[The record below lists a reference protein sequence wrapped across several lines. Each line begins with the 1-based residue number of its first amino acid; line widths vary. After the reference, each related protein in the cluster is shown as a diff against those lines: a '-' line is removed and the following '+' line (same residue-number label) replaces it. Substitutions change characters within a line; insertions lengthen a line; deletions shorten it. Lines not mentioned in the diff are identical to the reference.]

1 VTNVDDS
8 YRLIHDYKQNSI
20 GSAIAGAK
28 QHLMDRHVEVGAF
41 GRKGTTLGK
50 VGERLDIRACAN
62 TPLSRGSRS
71 TAPNVTI
78 YVPKIGFGFRRD
90 NDAIT

>member
-1 VTNVDDS
+1 MDDS

-28 QHLMDRHVEVGAF
+28 QHLADWHVEVDAF
-41 GRKGTTLGK
+41 RCEGTALGK
-50 VGERLDIRACAN
+50 MGERLDTCACAN
-62 TPLSRGSRS
+62 APLSGGPRS
-71 TAPNVTI
+71 TVPNVTI
-78 YVPKIGFGFRRD
+78 YVPKIGLGLRRD